1 MKKRNHAKPNTLL
14 FQEYSDIIANS
25 YSKSCFREAL
35 RLLGLYLK
43 YLDSKPPSPENFS
56 SFFLRYRDLKP
67 NSRARYYSYFSG
79 YFKWY
84 SGESL
89 PFKIRTARIE
99 PQLVSGAEID
109 LLRKNLCAK
118 LTHRGILERDLLIL
132 DTMAMT
138 GLRRGEIVN
147 LKVSDLYFNDGRS
160 LLMVKNG
167 KGAKDRCIPLNP
179 TIAGRLQKYIGD
191 RKLSGRL
198 FPITARNLSIKI
210 NTWAKKAGIPQ
221 IHTHSF
227 RHKFATDLLQKGAN
241 LRIVQELL
249 GHTSL
254 SVTERYLAVTDHD
267 KSWAVG
273 LLDGSSQ
280 GVTGSRPVQPT
291 S

>member
-1 MKKRNHAKPNTLL
+1 MKKGNHTKPNSQLL
-14 FQEYSDIIANS
+14 EEYSNIIANS
-25 YSKSCFREAL
+25 YSKVCFTEACRLL
-35 RLLGLYLK
+35 RLYFEYLGNEL
-43 YLDSKPPSPENFS
+43 PSPENFS
-56 SFFLRYRDLKP
+56 SFFVRYRDLKP
-67 NSRARYYSYFSG
+67 NSRARYCSFYSGF
-79 YFKWY
+79 FKWY

-89 PFKIRTARIE
+89 PFKIRMARIE
-99 PQLVSGAEID
+99 PQLVSDAEID
-109 LLRKNLCAK
+109 LLRKALCSK
-118 LTHRGILERDLLIL
+118 ITHRGILERDLLIL

-138 GLRRGEIVN
+138 GLRRGEIIN
-147 LKVSDLYFNDGRS
+147 LKVGDLYFNDCRS

-179 TIAGRLQKYIGD
+179 TIASRLQKYIID
-191 RKLSGRL
+191 RELSGKV

-210 NTWAKKAGIPQ
+210 HTWARKAGIPQ

-241 LRIVQELL
+241 LRTLQELL

-254 SVTERYLAVTDHD
+254 STTEKYLAVTDEN

-280 GVTGSRPVQPT
+280 GTYT
-291 S
+291 E

>member
-1 MKKRNHAKPNTLL
+1 MNNRNKPNAILL
-14 FQEYSDIIANS
+14 QEYSNIIANS
-25 YSKSCFREAL
+25 YSKGCFTEAS

-43 YLDSKPPSPENFS
+43 YLGNKPPSPESFS
-56 SFFLRYRDLKP
+56 SFFIRYRDLKP
-67 NSRARYYSYFSG
+67 NSRARYYSFYGGF
-79 YFKWY
+79 FKWY

-89 PFKIRTARIE
+89 PFKVKTARIE
-99 PQLVSGAEID
+99 PQLVSDAEID
-109 LLRKNLCAK
+109 LLRKALCAK
-118 LTHRGILERDLLIL
+118 QTHRGILERDLLII

-191 RKLSGRL
+191 RKLSGKL
-198 FPITARNLSIKI
+198 FPITARNLSIRI
-210 NTWAKKAGIPQ
+210 NTWAKKAGVPQ

-227 RHKFATDLLQKGAN
+227 RHKFATDLLLKGAN
-241 LRIVQELL
+241 LRTLQELL

-254 SVTERYLAVTDHD
+254 SVTERYLAVTDQD

-273 LLDGSSQ
+273 LLDGSSK
-280 GVTGSRPVQPT
+280 S
-291 S
+291 

>member
-1 MKKRNHAKPNTLL
+1 MTVNNKGKSNPMLL
-14 FQEYSDIIANS
+14 EEYSNIIANS
-25 YSKSCFREAL
+25 YSKTCFTEAF
-35 RLLGLYLK
+35 RLLGLYFK
-43 YLDSKPPSPENFS
+43 YLESELPSPENFS
-56 SFFLRYRDLKP
+56 SFFVRYRELKP
-67 NSRARYYSYFSG
+67 NSRARYCSFYSGF
-79 YFKWY
+79 FKWY

-89 PFKIRTARIE
+89 PFKIRMARIE
-99 PQLVSGAEID
+99 PQLVSSAEID
-109 LLRKNLCAK
+109 LLRRALCSK
-118 LTHRGILERDLLIL
+118 VTHRGILERDLLIL

-147 LKVSDLYFNDGRS
+147 LRVGDLYFNDGRS

-179 TIAGRLQKYIGD
+179 TIAYRLHKYIID
-191 RKLSGRL
+191 QELSGRV
-198 FPITARNLSIKI
+198 FPITARNLSVKI
-210 NTWAKKAGIPQ
+210 HTWARKAGIPQ

-241 LRIVQELL
+241 LRTLQELL

-254 SVTERYLAVTDHD
+254 STTERYLAVTDQD

-280 GVTGSRPVQPT
+280 GTYT
-291 S
+291 E

>member
-1 MKKRNHAKPNTLL
+1 MHIKNIFHKKPNTLL
-14 FQEYSDIIANS
+14 LQEYSNIIANS
-25 YSKSCFREAL
+25 YSKVCYKESY
-35 RLLGLYLK
+35 RLLGLYFK
-43 YLDSKPPSPENFS
+43 YLDRKPPSAENFS

-67 NSRARYYSYFSG
+67 NSRARYYSFFSG
-79 YFKWY
+79 FFKWY

-99 PQLVSGAEID
+99 PQLVSDGEID
-109 LLRKNLCAK
+109 LLRKVLCAK

-147 LKVSDLYFNDGRS
+147 LKVHDLYFNDGGS

-167 KGAKDRCIPLNP
+167 KGAKDRWIPLNP
-179 TIAGRLQKYIGD
+179 TIAGRLQTYIGE
-191 RKLSGRL
+191 RHLSGKV

-210 NTWAKKAGIPQ
+210 NTWAKKAGVPQ

-227 RHKFATDLLQKGAN
+227 RHKFATDLLRKGAN
-241 LRIVQELL
+241 IRIVQELL

-280 GVTGSRPVQPT
+280 DTRHIE
-291 S
+291 

>member
-1 MKKRNHAKPNTLL
+1 MKKRNHTKSNTLL
-14 FQEYSDIIANS
+14 LEEYSNIIANS
-25 YSKSCFREAL
+25 YSKNCFTEAF
-35 RLLGLYLK
+35 RLLGLYFK
-43 YLDSKPPSPENFS
+43 YLGRKTPSPENFS
-56 SFFLRYRDLKP
+56 SFFVRYRDLKP
-67 NSRARYYSYFSG
+67 NSRARYCSFYSGF
-79 YFKWY
+79 FKWY

-89 PFKIRTARIE
+89 PFKIRMARIE
-99 PQLVSGAEID
+99 PQLVSDAEID
-109 LLRKNLCAK
+109 LLHKALCSK
-118 LTHRGILERDLLIL
+118 VTHRGILERDLLIL

-147 LKVSDLYFNDGRS
+147 LKVGDLYFNDGRS

-179 TIAGRLQKYIGD
+179 TIAARLQKYIID
-191 RKLSGRL
+191 RKLSGKV

-210 NTWAKKAGIPQ
+210 HTWAIKAGIPQ

-241 LRIVQELL
+241 LRTLQELL

-254 SVTERYLAVTDHD
+254 SVTERYLAVTDQD

-273 LLDGSSQ
+273 LLDGSS
-280 GVTGSRPVQPT
+280 T
-291 S
+291 STCIE

>member
-1 MKKRNHAKPNTLL
+1 MERKNRNKSNPLL
-14 FQEYSDIIANS
+14 LQEYSNIIANS
-25 YSKSCFREAL
+25 YSKSCFSEAS
-35 RLLGLYLK
+35 RLIGLYLK
-43 YLDSKPPSPENFS
+43 YLGNKSPSPENFS
-56 SFFLRYRDLKP
+56 GFFIRYRDLKP
-67 NSRARYYSYFSG
+67 NSRARYCSFYSGF
-79 YFKWY
+79 FKWY

-89 PFKIRTARIE
+89 PFKIRMARIE
-99 PQLVSGAEID
+99 PQLVSDAEID
-109 LLRKNLCAK
+109 LLRKALCSK
-118 LTHRGILERDLLIL
+118 ITHRGILERDLLIL

-147 LKVSDLYFNDGRS
+147 LKVGDLYFNDGRS

-179 TIAGRLQKYIGD
+179 TIASRLQKYIID
-191 RKLSGRL
+191 RELLGRV
-198 FPITARNLSIKI
+198 FPITARNLSVKI

-241 LRIVQELL
+241 LRTLQELL

-254 SVTERYLAVTDHD
+254 STTERYLAVTDQD
-267 KSWAVG
+267 KLWAVG

-280 GVTGSRPVQPT
+280 GACTE
-291 S
+291 

>member
-1 MKKRNHAKPNTLL
+1 MRNKNKKPNPLL
-14 FQEYSDIIANS
+14 FQEYSNIIANS
-25 YSKSCFREAL
+25 YSRDCFKEAS
-35 RLLGLYLK
+35 RVLGLYFKDLGR
-43 YLDSKPPSPENFS
+43 KPPTIENFS
-56 SFFLRYRDLKP
+56 SFFIRYRDLKP
-67 NSRARYYSYFSG
+67 NSRARYCSFFSG
-79 YFKWY
+79 FFKWY

-89 PFKIRTARIE
+89 PFKIKMARIE
-99 PQLVSGAEID
+99 PQLVSDAEID
-109 LLRKNLCAK
+109 LLRKALYSK
-118 LTHRGILERDLLIL
+118 VTHRGILERDLLIL

-147 LKVSDLYFNDGRS
+147 LTVGDLYFNNGKS

-179 TIAGRLQKYIGD
+179 AIACRLQTYISD
-191 RKLSGRL
+191 RKPSEKV
-198 FPITARNLSIKI
+198 FPITARSLSIKI

-241 LRIVQELL
+241 IRAVQELL

-254 SVTERYLAVTDHD
+254 SVTERYLAVTDEN

-280 GVTGSRPVQPT
+280 GT
-291 S
+291 SK